1 MSASTPA
8 NTPISCGRASERT
21 HRSWGARRPESPGT
35 THVSTFDEDG
45 SAVSFTH
52 SIGIGS
58 GVVTPG
64 LGFMY
69 NNGMSAFD
77 PRPGRPNSVG
87 PGKQAISGGGPAIVL
102 EDGRVR
108 YVIGSP
114 HGSRKTSSMGHTLVS
129 LIDFGRSPAAAVAS
143 SRIHCETDAREL
155 LIEPYLPL
163 GLPVQHGLTALG
175 YRIRQDLYGGRVCLV
190 AVDPTTGEATGASDP
205 RGGGGLAEL

>member
-1 MSASTPA
+1 MHAARLAGQPSARQT
-8 NTPISCGRASERT
+8 
-21 HRSWGARRPESPGT
+21 PESAGT
-35 THVSTFDEDG
+35 THVSTIDEDG

-77 PRPGRPNSVG
+77 PTPGRPNSVD
-87 PGKQAISGGGPAIVL
+87 PNKRAISGGGPAIVL
-102 EDGRVR
+102 RNGRVQ

-114 HGSRKTSSMGHTLVS
+114 HGSRKTSSMGHALVS

-143 SRIHCETDAREL
+143 PRIHCEADPQEIVIDTL
-155 LIEPYLPL
+155 FPL
-163 GLPVQHGLTALG
+163 GLPVQRALTERG
-175 YRIRQDLYGGRVCLV
+175 YRLREDYYGGRVCLV
-190 AVDPTTGEATGASDP
+190 AVDQATGEASGASDP
-205 RGGGGLAEL
+205 RGGGGLIEL